1 MDNNMKSIL
10 ANNLIQNFDLNAHDL
25 KIIKYALET
34 YYFEFDDNELAR
46 ESIGKVEKKINKLM
60 RVF

>member
-10 ANNLIQNFDLNAHDL
+10 ANNLIQNFDLNAKDL
-25 KIIKYALET
+25 KVIKEALEN
-34 YYFEFDDNELAR
+34 YYFDFDGDNQAQ

-60 RVF
+60 RAF